1 MSATIEA
8 IEKELKLIKQELIAK
23 YNEKGMKASGHWEKS
38 LTIVIGNIS
47 GTIFGDDYTHNL
59 EQGMPANQVSA
70 DDKTFR
76 AKIEQWII
84 DKRIQSDIK
93 VSSLAFLIARKIQNK
108 GWDRK
113 DYGGVNL
120 ISEVL
125 APQRIELIFKRL
137 SDAVTVEFAS
147 YMNVLNTV

>member
-8 IEKELKLIKQELIAK
+8 IEKELKLIKKELIAK
-23 YNEKGMKASGHWEKS
+23 YNEKGMKASGNWERS
-38 LTIVIGNIS
+38 LTIVMSNIS
-47 GTIFGDDYTHNL
+47 GVIFGDDYTNNL
-59 EQGMPANQVSA
+59 EHGMPANQVSA

-84 DKRIQSDIK
+84 DKRIQSNIK
-93 VSSLAFLIARKIQNK
+93 VSSLAFLIARKIQNE

-120 ISEVL
+120 ISEVIT
-125 APQRIELIFKRL
+125 PQRIELIFKRL

-147 YMNVLNTV
+147 YMNVLNTA